1 MTRKYKLESYLFSP
15 TILNFILSTFYF
27 YASFKSFPLI
37 RSIVITSTFPLLPHP
52 IFFYFKNLSLKI
64 HYLYRT
70 IRKIL
75 VLLLLYTT
83 NYYMIFINI
92 MLIYSLF

>member
-1 MTRKYKLESYLFSP
+1 MVFYSP
-15 TILNFILSTFYF
+15 FDKFYF
-27 YASFKSFPLI
+27 YASFKSFLLI
-37 RSIVITSTFPLLPHP
+37 RSIVITSMFTLLPHP

-64 HYLYRT
+64 NYLYRT

-75 VLLLLYTT
+75 VLLLLDAT

>member
-27 YASFKSFPLI
+27 YASFTSFPL
-37 RSIVITSTFPLLPHP
+37 

-64 HYLYRT
+64 NYLYRR

-75 VLLLLYTT
+75 VSLLLYTT
-83 NYYMIFINI
+83 NYYMIFIDI

>member
-1 MTRKYKLESYLFSP
+1 MIFYSP
-15 TILNFILSTFYF
+15 FDKFYF
-27 YASFKSFPLI
+27 YASFTSFPLI

-64 HYLYRT
+64 NYLYRT

-75 VLLLLYTT
+75 VPLLLYRT
-83 NYYMIFINI
+83 NYYMIFINL
-92 MLIYSLF
+92 MFIYLLF